1 MAKEESAMVVLVR
14 CYDDTCTLALE
25 SRLTELID
33 EGLVAAVLRNGT
45 WVTTEPTRPWTGSVH
60 AALPGSRLAAL
71 VSSY

>member
-33 EGLVAAVLRNGT
+33 EGLVAEVLRNGI
-45 WVTTEPTRPWTGSVH
+45 WVTAEPKRSWTGSIH
-60 AALPGSRLAAL
+60 PESRLAAM